1 MCTYF
6 FSFFGERNY
15 ISSLI
20 ITAFIIILIW
30 QLLYSDGSIVEW
42 RVGAIVTSFRNEL
55 ISFSLL
61 FIMIRLI
68 NMQIHRW
75 LIGQVRKEL
84 FHLIVESIKFE
95 TIHVLS
101 RKPTIFFGN
110 LQLLENA
117 DHLFPT
123 VMRKKAGFRSKKYR
137 STLEGDSNFA
147 HASRC
152 MEEKS
157 FRIRSNLGKQ
167 L

>member
-1 MCTYF
+1 
-6 FSFFGERNY
+6 
-15 ISSLI
+15 
-20 ITAFIIILIW
+20 
-30 QLLYSDGSIVEW
+30 
-42 RVGAIVTSFRNEL
+42 
-55 ISFSLL
+55 
-61 FIMIRLI
+61 
-68 NMQIHRW
+68 MQIHRW
-75 LIGQVRKEL
+75 LIGQVGKEL

-117 DHLFPT
+117 
-123 VMRKKAGFRSKKYR
+123 VMRKKTGFRSKKYR

>member
-1 MCTYF
+1 
-6 FSFFGERNY
+6 
-15 ISSLI
+15 
-20 ITAFIIILIW
+20 
-30 QLLYSDGSIVEW
+30 
-42 RVGAIVTSFRNEL
+42 
-55 ISFSLL
+55 
-61 FIMIRLI
+61 
-68 NMQIHRW
+68 MQIHRW
-75 LIGQVRKEL
+75 LIGQVRKQL

-95 TIHVLS
+95 TIYVLS

-117 DHLFPT
+117 
-123 VMRKKAGFRSKKYR
+123 VMRKKTGFRSKKYR